1 VYIST
6 LKKKVSKSGKV
17 HSKLWKV
24 LKKLWN
30 KYRIAKGR
38 NDEKSMRSIESKIY
52 DVCDQLEIPK
62 PVFLILEV
70 KKNVQRK

>member
-6 LKKKVSKSGKV
+6 LKKVSKSGKV

-30 KYRIAKGR
+30 KYRIAKGS
-38 NDEKSMRSIESKIY
+38 NDAKSMRSIEKKIH

-70 KKNVQRK
+70 KKHVKGK